1 MINIFD
7 ILIVKSSVEWVFMYS
22 IVVSHIYTVY
32 IYAHISMFNLI
43 SALLLPAYTRVQY
56 LLALLLGVYQ
66 CLMIFQHYCYL
77 NTSVLSDNFLSFLV
91 YITVQWSFSIVT
103 CKISVQ
109 WSFSIVVSCKYQ
121 CIMIFQHCC
130 YLFISVFNDLSALL
144 LLVHI
149 SV

>member
-1 MINIFD
+1 MIKKIWYLNGQQQWWMSFYVQHCCI
-7 ILIVKSSVEWVFMYS
+7 S
-22 IVVSHIYTVY
+22 Y
-32 IYAHISMFNLI
+32 IYQCLILFQHCCYLHIQGFSD
-43 SALLLPAYTRVQY
+43 

-77 NTSVLSDNFLSFLV
+77 NTSVLSDNLLSFLV

-103 CKISVQ
+103 CKISFQ